1 MNIGFIGTGHMAA
14 SILKALSNNENYK
27 FFINDI
33 DINKAN
39 DIKMNISNE
48 VVICNIEEIFIN
60 SSFVFLGVKPKDLTQ
75 LLNECKDYINDN
87 NILISMVAGFNINE
101 IIKIV
106 GNKKI
111 IRIMPNTPVIIS
123 KGITFCTYNNVSSN
137 DRKLFNELMNYT
149 GKLYEI
155 DENKMDVV
163 SVLTGS
169 TPAYLDYFIDSLSEF
184 GKELG
189 FSKEESI
196 DYVLQMAL
204 GTVLLNMNSN
214 KTPKQLGDEVCS
226 PGGSTIEGVKVLLDK
241 GLYEIVKEAAYASYK
256 KNKKMY

>member
-1 MNIGFIGTGHMAA
+1 
-14 SILKALSNNENYK
+14 
-27 FFINDI
+27 
-33 DINKAN
+33 
-39 DIKMNISNE
+39 
-48 VVICNIEEIFIN
+48 
-60 SSFVFLGVKPKDLTQ
+60 
-75 LLNECKDYINDN
+75 
-87 NILISMVAGFNINE
+87 
-101 IIKIV
+101 
-106 GNKKI
+106 
-111 IRIMPNTPVIIS
+111 
-123 KGITFCTYNNVSSN
+123 
-137 DRKLFNELMNYT
+137 
-149 GKLYEI
+149 
-155 DENKMDVV
+155 MDVV